1 MPDSPELIQ
10 VKRPARGVG
19 AIAGLCVDSVVPEFA
34 HLSLVPVLR
43 VP

>member
-1 MPDSPELIQ
+1 MPDSLGLIQ

-19 AIAGLCVDSVVPEFA
+19 AIDGLCLDSVVPGVA
-34 HLSLVPVLR
+34 HLSLVPVLL